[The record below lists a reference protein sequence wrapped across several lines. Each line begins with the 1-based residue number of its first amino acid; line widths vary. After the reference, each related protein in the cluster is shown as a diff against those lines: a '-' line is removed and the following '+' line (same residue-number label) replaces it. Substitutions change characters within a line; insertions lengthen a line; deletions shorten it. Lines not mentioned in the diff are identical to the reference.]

1 MLSLLQ
7 GGDFMKVKE
16 MDKLI
21 DHCNTYFE
29 QSDPLVSH
37 PVVDFGLHI
46 DILLYKPNEKY
57 PFWKLVTMG
66 ASDYKMPKAPNTVGV
81 YNEYMMFVAEDVDL
95 MDKETL
101 NWYRNKLLMVAT
113 FACYNKTHITYAHSF
128 EWENEDP
135 GDEMIAAFIEFPQ
148 ILETT
153 AALRC
158 KISLFKTVACL
169 QVVLLNRQDLNKL
182 MEIGPQRFSSFLYP
196 EDDSKPHF
204 LCEQHRTDNF

>member
-66 ASDYKMPKAPNTVGV
+66 ASDYKMPKAPNTVGL
-81 YNEYMMFVAEDVDL
+81 YNEYMMFVAADVDL

-101 NWYRNKLLMVAT
+101 NWYRNKLLWLRPSLITTKHILPMPTVLSGKMKTPAT
-113 FACYNKTHITYAHSF
+113 K
-128 EWENEDP
+128 
-135 GDEMIAAFIEFPQ
+135 
-148 ILETT
+148 
-153 AALRC
+153 
-158 KISLFKTVACL
+158 
-169 QVVLLNRQDLNKL
+169 
-182 MEIGPQRFSSFLYP
+182 
-196 EDDSKPHF
+196 
-204 LCEQHRTDNF
+204 